1 MCTHDVG
8 NSAEIRE
15 ITKNVK
21 RFREISDDTERLHAP
36 VERFREISDDT
47 ERLHAPVKQFRE
59 ISDDT
64 ERLHAPVKR
73 FMEISDDTERLHAPV
88 KRFREISDDTER
100 LHAPVKRFREIS
112 DDTERLHAPVKR
124 FREISDDISWMA
136 LLLSLTRIL
145 PEWVQQSR
153 IFVCFL
159 RSRALKAIVARFA
172 VRSSLMNKRS
182 CCRFPSLWPFSEVR
196 ARYTESRTLSDT
208 NRTMTARGRSCP
220 DTTRPRR

>member
-1 MCTHDVG
+1 MCCPNGGAKTIEHTNKIRSSTHNYVCDIDAMCTHDVG
-8 NSAEIRE
+8 NSAEIL
-15 ITKNVK
+15 TNVDRTGVGYSRVK
-21 RFREISDDTERLHAP
+21 FM
-36 VERFREISDDT
+36 T
-47 ERLHAPVKQFRE
+47 ERLHAPVKRFRE

-88 KRFREISDDTER
+88 KRFMEISDDTER
-100 LHAPVKRFREIS
+100 LHE
-112 DDTERLHAPVKR
+112 PVKR

-153 IFVCFL
+153 ILFCFL

-220 DTTRPRR
+220 DTTRSRR